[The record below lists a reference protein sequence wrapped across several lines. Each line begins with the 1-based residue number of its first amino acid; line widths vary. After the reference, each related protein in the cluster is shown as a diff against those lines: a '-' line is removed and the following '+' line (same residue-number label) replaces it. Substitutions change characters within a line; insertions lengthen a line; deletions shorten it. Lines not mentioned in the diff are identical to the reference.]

1 MKRVDL
7 EKHLG
12 EFVEIKLSDSQIIKG
27 CLRKTRDEMFKHD
40 VNLYFPKNLYFITQ
54 NVDSKICISRLFK
67 CSDVVR
73 VIRIYE
79 EAKEGTKMRCKNYV
93 CIACVDGTCPK
104 ANIEEYEE
112 RCIPTVSK
120 CDECFYYKGCEGCDL
135 YGTEYCNKN

>member
-1 MKRVDL
+1 MKRADL

-54 NVDSKICISRLFK
+54 NEDSKICISRLFK

-73 VIRIYE
+73 VI
-79 EAKEGTKMRCKNYV
+79 
-93 CIACVDGTCPK
+93 
-104 ANIEEYEE
+104 NI
-112 RCIPTVSK
+112 
-120 CDECFYYKGCEGCDL
+120 
-135 YGTEYCNKN
+135 

>member
-1 MKRVDL
+1 M
-7 EKHLG
+7 
-12 EFVEIKLSDSQIIKG
+12 
-27 CLRKTRDEMFKHD
+27 D
-40 VNLYFPKNLYFITQ
+40 VNCQKIMVMDITHIS
-54 NVDSKICISRLFK
+54 NILICVLSVDKKYSGK
-67 CSDVVR
+67 
-73 VIRIYE
+73 IRIYE